1 MGCPIEGV
9 CAKGAGSTLLT
20 QLKTGKME
28 KIIDAAS
35 SSLRKIPLTIKIRMG
50 YHDRKQQWNAHDI
63 VNRCCSAPSSTSR
76 DSLNAGWLGK
86 VAAVTLHGRT
96 RAQRYSRLADWE
108 YIDECGKIAKT
119 ISKGVI
125 PLIGNGDVYTYE
137 DYNAHMES
145 GNIATCMIGRGAI
158 IKPWL
163 FQEIKEQRHIDVSSS
178 ERLEYFAEFCNYGL
192 EHWGSDSIGVEKTRT
207 FLCEWM
213 SYTHRYVP
221 VGLLEN
227 PSVQKMHLRPQRY
240 FGRDEMETLLASD
253 KVEDWIKV
261 SEMFLGKPKAD
272 WTFVPKHK
280 SNSYVAVNSD
290 IATSWEE
297 VEAEG

>member
-1 MGCPIEGV
+1 
-9 CAKGAGSTLLT
+9 
-20 QLKTGKME
+20 ME

-272 WTFVPKHK
+272 WTFCLL
-280 SNSYVAVNSD
+280 Y
-290 IATSWEE
+290 TSPSPRD
-297 VEAEG
+297 

>member
-96 RAQRYSRLADWE
+96 RAQRYSRLADWAIALAQKQLRVLAVGKLSAGYWFCTYPFPQFPLGSMRAMKFLLLNLLISINIEQPVTQSTLVKSLIIFFLNFSLNSSFLCLSKKPAGIKTLSFE
-108 YIDECGKIAKT
+108 YWHPI
-119 ISKGVI
+119 ISKLVFILGI
-125 PLIGNGDVYTYE
+125 HTIHNNFEMENYLNITYE
-137 DYNAHMES
+137 
-145 GNIATCMIGRGAI
+145 AI
-158 IKPWL
+158 
-163 FQEIKEQRHIDVSSS
+163 SSQ
-178 ERLEYFAEFCNYGL
+178 
-192 EHWGSDSIGVEKTRT
+192 GSREDSSLNGINLK
-207 FLCEWM
+207 
-213 SYTHRYVP
+213 SP
-221 VGLLEN
+221 LLMPLQIN
-227 PSVQKMHLRPQRY
+227 PSGCSLLNISTASSFRSDGIV
-240 FGRDEMETLLASD
+240 TL
-253 KVEDWIKV
+253 
-261 SEMFLGKPKAD
+261 
-272 WTFVPKHK
+272 
-280 SNSYVAVNSD
+280 
-290 IATSWEE
+290 
-297 VEAEG
+297 